1 MAIYITEKDKFVWL
15 DVTDQMKYGN
25 KMRETLWNAH
35 ELFVIYDDD
44 SDSVVESH
52 DEIDEALRLG
62 LKIGIEVGHLPKSVS
77 SKTHWWSKADK
88 KIIEGFWWVKLA
100 DIKFG

>member
-1 MAIYITEKDKFVWL
+1 MAIYITEEDKFVWL

-25 KMRETLWNAH
+25 KVRETLWNAH

-44 SDSVVESH
+44 TESMVESH

-62 LKIGIEVGHLPKSVS
+62 LKIGIEVGHLPKEVS
-77 SKTHWWSKADK
+77 SKTRWWNTAEK
-88 KIIEGFWWVKLA
+88 KIIGGYWWVKLA